1 VIRAIL
7 LLVAFALAGVHWG
20 FAQTEATPLE
30 APTTAPVAAPTAAPV
45 AAPTAAPAA
54 GPTAAPTAVTPAAPT
69 AVTPAESRAESPA
82 PKGKF
87 KRAEQLFNQL
97 AFSAAIPLYE
107 ELAEESDDPFVRMR
121 LADAYRLTDNFNAAE
136 QWYATLMT
144 VDTLDPVYKLY
155 YGQALMANEK
165 YPQARGWLEA
175 YAKARPDDPRGVNL
189 AEACRSVDAL
199 VSQSFPAELVTL
211 PINTARSEIGP
222 AYWGTDQLLFAADR
236 DTILGVRRN
245 NDWYDAPFLD
255 FYTAALDEEGM
266 ITSGKARSLRG
277 KVNGPYHEGPGQ
289 VSGGNTLYY
298 TSSQTKTTS
307 GVEGNQ
313 TLRAGLTKLHI
324 RKAKADASGRWM
336 PTDETAL
343 PFNNPEYSCA
353 HPALSADGL
362 WMIFSSDM
370 PGGRGGSDLYLS
382 QLKADGSSWSDP
394 INLGRNIN
402 TPGDEMFPFWHANG
416 TLYFASDGHSGLG
429 GLDVFET
436 RQDGTSW
443 QIPRNLGKPINSSRD
458 DFGLIFDDKLARGF
472 VVSNRF
478 GGAGRDDLY
487 GVVSTGIEL
496 AGTVSNAFTGQKI
509 SGALL
514 RLRQSGQERV
524 RSNSDA
530 SGSYRFAVGT
540 RRQYDLVVS
549 APGHIQKVVPV
560 EIGDLSFPSSV
571 QVDIALE
578 DTLLLK
584 LVVQV
589 VDKDS
594 RAPLTDAKVMV
605 YNKCTNVNT
614 EVPADEEGILRI
626 RLEPNCTFYVAGRK
640 LGYLDD
646 NEVVSTMGIT
656 ESSEMAAV
664 LELIEI
670 KEDLVIELKNI
681 YYDYGRYYIREDAV
695 GDLDNLAGLMD
706 QYPSLKI
713 EISSHTDSRGSDEY
727 NKGLSQKRAETCVDY
742 LVTKGISADRLV
754 ARGYGEYV
762 LRNDCANDVACSEE
776 LHQVNRRTEFKVL
789 SFDRVLYSDEV
800 ENPAVNLYKNAFGD
814 DQKYLARTQLP
825 DGGSQDPA
833 IPLIVQKNAGEDAP
847 SGLLAK
853 QQEASRAA
861 AAGVGET
868 KSEEA
873 TPTPTKRSERAKPER
888 NKRTV
893 VLEPDPVPPGKNNR
907 QERANSNNGP
917 GSRTENRSKP
927 AAPAENSPAVSA
939 PVVAQPERPAQSAP
953 IPAAEQDPDA
963 PWYKIGVSYSVQL
976 AYGSSNTAAFSAYS
990 DLGTIHV
997 EKKANGVP
1005 VIVLGYFNKYSEANS
1020 MQQVVRS
1027 RGIKDA
1033 FVISYVDGKRL
1044 E

>member
-1 VIRAIL
+1 
-7 LLVAFALAGVHWG
+7 
-20 FAQTEATPLE
+20 
-30 APTTAPVAAPTAAPV
+30 
-45 AAPTAAPAA
+45 
-54 GPTAAPTAVTPAAPT
+54 
-69 AVTPAESRAESPA
+69 
-82 PKGKF
+82 
-87 KRAEQLFNQL
+87 
-97 AFSAAIPLYE
+97 
-107 ELAEESDDPFVRMR
+107 
-121 LADAYRLTDNFNAAE
+121 
-136 QWYATLMT
+136 
-144 VDTLDPVYKLY
+144 
-155 YGQALMANEK
+155 MANEK

-175 YAKARPDDPRGVNL
+175 YQKLRPDDPRGVNL
-189 AEACRSVDAL
+189 AEACRSIEGII
-199 VSQSFPAELVTL
+199 SQSFPAELVEL

-222 AYWGTDQLLFAADR
+222 AYWGQDQLLFAADR

-255 FYTAALDEEGM
+255 FYTAGLNEEGM
-266 ITSGKARSLRG
+266 ISGGKARPLRG
-277 KVNGPYHEGPGQ
+277 KVNGPYHEGPGML
-289 VSGGNTLYY
+289 GGEHTFYY
-298 TSSQTKTTS
+298 TSSQRKATT
-307 GVEGNQ
+307 GVEGHQ
-313 TLRAGLTKLHI
+313 TLRAGLTKLQI
-324 RKAKADASGRWM
+324 GKAKADASGRWV

-353 HPALSADGL
+353 HPALSPDGRQ
-362 WMIFSSDM
+362 MIFSSDK
-370 PGGRGGSDLYLS
+370 PGGFGGSDLYWTE
-382 QLKADGSSWSDP
+382 LKADGSSWSDP
-394 INLGRNIN
+394 VNLGRSIN
-402 TPGDEMFPFWHANG
+402 TPGEEMFPFWHANG
-416 TLYFASDGHSGLG
+416 TLYFASDGWPGLG
-429 GLDVFET
+429 GLDVYES
-436 RQDGTSW
+436 RKDAAGW
-443 QIPRNLGKPINSSRD
+443 QLPRNLGKPINSSRD
-458 DFGLIFDDKLARGF
+458 DFGLILDAKLARGF

-514 RLRQSGQERV
+514 RLRQAGQERE
-524 RSNSDA
+524 RSTSDA
-530 SGSYRFAVGT
+530 SGAYRFAVGT
-540 RRQYDLVVS
+540 RRQYELVAS
-549 APGHIQKVVPV
+549 APGHVQKVVPV
-560 EIGDLSFPSSV
+560 AIGDLSFPSSV

-614 EVPADEEGILRI
+614 EVPADEEGILRV

-656 ESSEMAAV
+656 QSSEMAAV

-695 GDLDNLAGLMD
+695 GDLDNLAGLME

-762 LRNDCANDVACSEE
+762 LRNGCANDVACSEE
-776 LHQVNRRTEFKVL
+776 QHQVNRRTEFKVL

-814 DQKYLARTQLP
+814 DQKYLARTELP
-825 DGGSQDPA
+825 DGGSSDPA
-833 IPLIVQKNAGEDAP
+833 IPLIVQKNPEETGEGRSS
-847 SGLLAK
+847 SGLLAR
-853 QQEASRAA
+853 QEEASRAA
-861 AAGVGET
+861 AAGVGEAREDT
-868 KSEEA
+868 RKSA
-873 TPTPTKRSERAKPER
+873 PSTAKRPEKAKPER

-893 VLEPDPVPPGKNNR
+893 VLEPDPIPPSNNR
-907 QERANSNNGP
+907 QSRADNN
-917 GSRTENRSKP
+917 NRNKPAKTPSATVLSPAPAEPEPAVSVPSAPP
-927 AAPAENSPAVSA
+927 AAPAAG
-939 PVVAQPERPAQSAP
+939 
-953 IPAAEQDPDA
+953 DPDT
-963 PWYKIGVSYSVQL
+963 PWYKKGVSYSVQL

-990 DLGTIHV
+990 DLGSIYV
-997 EKKANGVP
+997 EKKSNGVP
-1005 VIVLGYFNKYSEANS
+1005 VIVLGYFSKYSEANS
-1020 MQQVVRS
+1020 VQQVVRS

>member
-1 VIRAIL
+1 MIKTIL
-7 LLVAFALAGVHWG
+7 LLLAVLLAGMSGAV
-20 FAQTEATPLE
+20 AQNAT
-30 APTTAPVAAPTAAPV
+30 
-45 AAPTAAPAA
+45 
-54 GPTAAPTAVTPAAPT
+54 TPAAES
-69 AVTPAESRAESPA
+69 AV
-82 PKGKF
+82 PKGKL
-87 KRAEQLFNQL
+87 KRAEQLFSQL
-97 AFSAAIPLYE
+97 AFTAAIPLYE
-107 ELAEESDDPFVRMR
+107 ELAEQSDDPFVRMR

-136 QWYATLMT
+136 QWYATLVS
-144 VDTLDPVYKLY
+144 VDTIDPLYKYY

-165 YPQARGWLEA
+165 YAQARGWFEA
-175 YAKARPDDPRGVNL
+175 FSKARPDDPRGANL
-189 AEACRSVDAL
+189 AEACRSIDAL
-199 VSQSFPAELVTL
+199 VSQSFPAEIVTL
-211 PINTARSEIGP
+211 PINTARSELGP
-222 AYWGTDQLLFAADR
+222 AYWGSDKLLFAADR

-255 FYTAALDEEGM
+255 FYSAALDEEGM
-266 ITSGKARSLRG
+266 IARAKARPLRG

-289 VSGGNTLYY
+289 LSGENILYY
-298 TSSQTKTTS
+298 SSSQPKATS
-307 GVEGNQ
+307 GVDGNP

-324 RKAKADASGRWM
+324 QKAKVDGSGRWM

-362 WMIFSSDM
+362 WMIFSSDK
-370 PGGRGGSDLYLS
+370 PGGFGGSDLYLS

-394 INLGRNIN
+394 INLGGNVN
-402 TPGDEMFPFWHANG
+402 TPGDEMFPFWHENG
-416 TLYFASDGHSGLG
+416 TLYFASDGLPGLG

-436 RQDGTSW
+436 RQDNASW

-458 DFGLIFDDKLARGF
+458 DFGLIFDEKLARGF

-496 AGTVSNAFTGQKI
+496 AGTVSNVFTGQKI

-514 RLRQSGQERV
+514 RLRQSGQERE
-524 RSNSDA
+524 RIISDA
-530 SGSYRFAVGT
+530 AGSYRFAVGT
-540 RRQYDLVVS
+540 RRQYELVVS

-571 QVDIALE
+571 QVDVALE

-594 RAPLTDAKVMV
+594 RAPLTDARVMV

-614 EVPADEEGILRI
+614 EVPADEDGILRI

-695 GDLDNLAGLMD
+695 GDLDNLAGLME

-762 LRNDCANDVACSEE
+762 LRNDCANGVECSEE

-814 DQKYLARTQLP
+814 DQKYLARTELP
-825 DGGSQDPA
+825 DGGSSDPA
-833 IPLIVQKNAGEDAP
+833 IPLIVQKNPDEGDPAPGP

-861 AAGVGET
+861 AAGVGE
-868 KSEEA
+868 KPSEPDKPA
-873 TPTPTKRSERAKPER
+873 PGKRSEKPKQER

-893 VLEPDPVPPGKNNR
+893 VLEPDPIPPSNNNR
-907 QERANSNNGP
+907 QERADSNNRP
-917 GSRTENRSKP
+917 ASRNEGRAKP
-927 AAPAENSPAVSA
+927 AAPAATTP
-939 PVVAQPERPAQSAP
+939 PVVEQPERPVQPAP

-963 PWYKIGVSYSVQL
+963 PWYKTGVSYSVQL

-990 DLGTIHV
+990 DLGTIYV